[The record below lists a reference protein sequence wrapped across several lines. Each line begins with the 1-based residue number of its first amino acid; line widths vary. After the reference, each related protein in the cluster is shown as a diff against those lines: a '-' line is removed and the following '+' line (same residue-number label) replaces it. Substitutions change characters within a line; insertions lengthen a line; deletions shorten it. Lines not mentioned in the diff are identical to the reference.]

1 MAQAKRGDTVKIH
14 YTGRLEDA
22 TTFETSAEHAPLQ
35 FTLGEG
41 KMIPGFERAVIGM
54 SPGESKTAKVPA
66 DEAYGPYRKE
76 LTIEVGRDK
85 IPPNLKAE
93 VGHPLRI
100 RLADGKTTV
109 VKVTEVS
116 ESTITLDGNH
126 PLAGEDL
133 TFDIQLIEIS

>member
-1 MAQAKRGDTVKIH
+1 MTQAKHGDTVKVH

-22 TTFETSAEHAPLQ
+22 TTFDTSVEHDPLQ
-35 FTLGEG
+35 FTLGKGE
-41 KMIPGFERAVIGM
+41 MIPGFEQAVVGM
-54 SPGESKTAKVPA
+54 KPGESKTAVIPA
-66 DEAYGPYRKE
+66 EEAYGPHRKE

-85 IPPNLKAE
+85 IPPDFKAE
-93 VGHPLRI
+93 VGRPLRI

-109 VKVTEVS
+109 VKVIEIS

-126 PLAGEDL
+126 PLAGKDL

>member
-1 MAQAKRGDTVKIH
+1 MTQAKRGDTVKIH
-14 YTGRLEDA
+14 YTGRLEDT
-22 TTFETSAEHAPLQ
+22 TTFETSAEHDPLQ

-41 KMIPGFERAVIGM
+41 KMIPGFEKAVIGM
-54 SPGESKTAKVPA
+54 KPGESKTVKVPA
-66 DEAYGPYRKE
+66 DKAYGPYRKD
-76 LTIEVGRDK
+76 LTIEVGREK

-100 RLADGKTTV
+100 RLADGKTTM
-109 VKVTEVS
+109 VKVIELS